1 MGKIKFIKEFK
12 VVVEGSKVHIRGINI
27 TSRGNSHMEREGGKN
42 VPRVF
47 KEQKG
52 CQFVGNRESKVEKRK
67 NKSGKKQR
75 PRFVGPWRY
84 SEDFAFCLE

>member
-12 VVVEGSKVHIRGINI
+12 VVVEGSKVHIWGMNI
-27 TSRGNSHMEREGGKN
+27 TCRENSQIERGGGKN

-52 CQFVGNRESKVEKRK
+52 CQFVGNRVSKVERRR

-75 PRFVGPWRY
+75 PRFLGLWRH
-84 SEDFAFCLE
+84 SEDFAFCLQ

>member
-12 VVVEGSKVHIRGINI
+12 MAMEGSKVHIWGMNI
-27 TSRGNSHMEREGGKN
+27 TSRGKCQMEREGGKN

-52 CQFVGNRESKVEKRK
+52 CQCVGNTVSKVEREATSQGA
-67 NKSGKKQR
+67 NG
-75 PRFVGPWRY
+75 GP
-84 SEDFAFCLE
+84 DF

>member
-1 MGKIKFIKEFK
+1 
-12 VVVEGSKVHIRGINI
+12 
-27 TSRGNSHMEREGGKN
+27 MEREGGKN

-52 CQFVGNRESKVEKRK
+52 CQFVGNRVSKVERRR

-75 PRFVGPWRY
+75 PRFLGLPM
-84 SEDFAFCLE
+84 EAL

>member
-12 VVVEGSKVHIRGINI
+12 VVVEGSKVHIWGINI
-27 TSRGNSHMEREGGKN
+27 SSRGNSHMEREGGKN

-52 CQFVGNRESKVEKRK
+52 CQFLG
-67 NKSGKKQR
+67 NKSEQSREEKEQIREETK
-75 PRFVGPWRY
+75 
-84 SEDFAFCLE
+84 A